1 MHRSRS
7 IGWSKVEKTPGIEL
21 PNWHSIPG
29 VFIWISQLGSDPSC
43 EIFQGGV
50 CPLVV
55 KMKSQPLAGGNAS
68 NSRSAIREVDLVSIY
83 GFLKGL
89 SSTKL
94 GSSKEVGEP
103 D

>member
-1 MHRSRS
+1 MVLLRCRG
-7 IGWSKVEKTPGIEL
+7 GWGTCTHL
-21 PNWHSIPG
+21 
-29 VFIWISQLGSDPSC
+29 
-43 EIFQGGV
+43 QGGDS
-50 CPLVV
+50 PHPV
-55 KMKSQPLAGGNAS
+55 KMKSQHLTGGNAS
-68 NSRSAIREVDLVSIY
+68 NSRSAIREVDLSKIY